1 MRDFHDAADR
11 ILSEVVESGG
21 LIGVAA
27 AAWAGDAEP
36 YASAFGSAA
45 EGALMRTDTSVWI
58 ASMTKA
64 VTGAVAMQLVE
75 RGAITLDEPLGDLVP
90 YLGTVQVLDGFDDDG
105 TARLRPP
112 SAPIT
117 LRRLLTHSAGF
128 GYDWADP
135 VLQRFVAGQPAAD
148 AGSVR
153 SYELPLLF
161 DPGSRWSY
169 GIGIDWAGRVVEAVT
184 GRRLDAVI
192 ADEICTPLAMHD
204 TAFRRGHA
212 QRNRAA
218 AIHMRTDD
226 GLVPIPFE
234 LPDEPEMVMG
244 GGGLYSTVTDYLRF
258 TRMILN
264 GGAIDGVRVL
274 AEETVAVMAGNHLE
288 HGTADGWSTG
298 NPMFSN
304 DVDLACDGPQG
315 WGLSFLVNQQPTPQ
329 GRAAGSLSW
338 AGIANS
344 YYWIDRSS
352 GTTGVFATQVLP
364 FYDPAA
370 RGAFLAFE
378 AAVNAR

>member
-1 MRDFHDAADR
+1 MRNFRDAADR
-11 ILSEVVESGG
+11 VLTEVVESGG
-21 LIGVAA
+21 LLGVAA
-27 AAWAGDAEP
+27 AAWATDAEP
-36 YASAFGSAA
+36 YAAAFGNAA
-45 EGALMRTDTSVWI
+45 EGEAMTTDTSVWI

-90 YLGTVQVLDGFDDDG
+90 YLGSVQVLDGFDDDG

-112 SAPIT
+112 TTPIT
-117 LRRLLTHSAGF
+117 LRRLLTHSSGF

-135 VLQRFVAGQPAAD
+135 MLQRYAAAQPTAEP
-148 AGSVR
+148 GSTR

-161 DPGSRWSY
+161 DPGARWTY
-169 GIGIDWAGRVVEAVT
+169 GIGIDWAGQVVEAIT

-192 ADEICTPLAMHD
+192 ADEICAPLAMQA
-204 TAFRRGHA
+204 TSFRRTAVQQQG
-212 QRNRAA
+212 AA
-218 AIHMRTDD
+218 AIHLRTDG
-226 GLVPIPFE
+226 GLVPIPFA
-234 LPDEPEMVMG
+234 LPEEPEMVMG

-264 GGAIDGVRVL
+264 GGELDGVRVL
-274 AEETVAVMAGNHLE
+274 TEATVAAMAGNHLE
-288 HGTADGWSTG
+288 HGTAAGWSTC
-298 NPMFSN
+298 NPIFSN
-304 DVDLACDGPQG
+304 DVDLESDGPQG
-315 WGLSFLVNQQPTPQ
+315 WGLSFLINETMSAQ
-329 GRAAGSLSW
+329 GRSAGSLSW

-344 YYWIDRSS
+344 YYWIDRTS

-378 AAVNAR
+378 AVVNER